1 MSAVLAI
8 DQGTSATK
16 ALVVADDGAVLGTGE
31 AAVHPRYGEGG
42 AVEQDPGELLDS
54 VLAAGRAAAAEAGVP
69 VAAMGLA
76 NQGESVL
83 AWDRATGEPHTPI
96 VVWQDKRAAAVAAA
110 RVPYAAEL
118 AALTGLPLDP
128 YFTAPKLAWL
138 RENRTRAGVVTT
150 TDTWLLHRLTGA
162 FVTDAATASRS
173 LLLDLDRTEWSPRAL
188 ELFGLAGEDLPA
200 VVDCAGPIGT
210 TTAFGAEIPVTAAIV
225 DQQAALYGQGCRA
238 PGQAKCTYGTGAFL
252 LANTGGVAV
261 RSGSG
266 LSTSVAWRLAGRA
279 AYCVDA
285 QVYTAAAGV
294 RWLTRLGVLP
304 DADHLDEAAMAVRDA
319 GGVVFVPALSGL
331 GAPWWRDD
339 ARGAVVGLGLETEP
353 GHLVRALIDGLSAQ
367 VAELIDA
374 VARDTGRA
382 PSELRTDG
390 GLTRS
395 HVLMQTQADLAQVP
409 VRVAASPDAT
419 ALGVAALTRLGTA
432 VSPPGSSSTDHAGSA
447 APGAA
452 AEGAPGSPRGGSYG
466 AVPEGTRGDSYG
478 MAASPPDTPAEA
490 GPPSSAVYEPRIGP
504 AEAAERR
511 AAFRVVLGQMLD
523 AGR

>member
-16 ALVVADDGAVLGTGE
+16 ALVVADDGAVLGTGQ

-42 AVEQDPGELLDS
+42 AVEQDPGELLES
-54 VLAAGRAAAAEAGVP
+54 VLAAGRAAVAEAGVP
-69 VAAMGLA
+69 VTAMGLA

-83 AWDRATGEPHTPI
+83 AWDHATGEPHTPI
-96 VVWQDKRAAAVAAA
+96 IVWQDKRAAGVVAARSA
-110 RVPYAAEL
+110 YAAEL
-118 AALTGLPLDP
+118 AELTGLPPDP

-138 RENRTRAGVVTT
+138 RENRTRAGVATT
-150 TDTWLLHRLTGA
+150 TDTWLLHHMTGA

-173 LLLDLDRTEWSPRAL
+173 LLLDLDRTEWSSRAL
-188 ELFGLAGEDLPA
+188 EIFGLAGEDLPQ
-200 VVDCAGPIGT
+200 VVDCAGPLGT
-210 TTAFGAEIPVTAAIV
+210 TTAFGGELPVTAAIV
-225 DQQAALYGQGCRA
+225 DQQAALYGQGCRTA
-238 PGQAKCTYGTGAFL
+238 GQAKCTYGTGAFL
-252 LANTGGVAV
+252 LANTGDVAV

-266 LSTSVAWRLAGRA
+266 LSSSVAWRLAGRA

-294 RWLTRLGVLP
+294 RWLTRLGVLR
-304 DADHLDEAAMAVRDA
+304 DADNLDEAAMAVRGA

-339 ARGAVVGLGLETEP
+339 ARGAVHGLGLETEP

-382 PSELRTDG
+382 PAELRTDG

-395 HVLMQTQADLAQVP
+395 RVLMQTQADLAQIP

-419 ALGVAALTRLGTA
+419 ALGVAALTHLGAGVVPPSDSLTTGSGGA
-432 VSPPGSSSTDHAGSA
+432 APVEAGSPP
-447 APGAA
+447 
-452 AEGAPGSPRGGSYG
+452 
-466 AVPEGTRGDSYG
+466 
-478 MAASPPDTPAEA
+478 
-490 GPPSSAVYEPRIGP
+490 SAVYEPRIGP
-504 AEAAERR
+504 EEAAERR
-511 AAFRVVLGQMLD
+511 AAFRAVLHRLLD
-523 AGR
+523 ASR

>member
-1 MSAVLAI
+1 MSAVLAV

-16 ALVVADDGAVLGTGE
+16 ALVVADDGTVLGTGE
-31 AAVHPRYGEGG
+31 TAVHPRYGDGG
-42 AVEQDPGELLDS
+42 AVEQDPAELLES
-54 VLAAGRAAAAEAGVP
+54 VLAAGRAAVAGAGVP
-69 VAAMGLA
+69 VTAVGLA

-83 AWDRATGEPHTPI
+83 AWDRATGRPHTPV
-96 VVWQDKRAAAVAAA
+96 VVWQDKRSAGVVASRSA
-110 RVPYAAEL
+110 YAAEL

-150 TDTWLLHRLTGA
+150 TDTWLLYHLTGA

-188 ELFGLAGEDLPA
+188 EIFGLTGEDLPR

-210 TTAFGAEIPVTAAIV
+210 TAAFGGEVPVTAAIV

-252 LANTGGVAV
+252 LANTGEAAV
-261 RSGSG
+261 RPASG
-266 LSTSVAWRLAGRA
+266 LSTSVAWRLSGTA

-294 RWLTRLGVLP
+294 RWLARLGVL
-304 DADHLDEAAMAVRDA
+304 AGAEHLDAAGATVPDA

-339 ARGAVVGLGLETEP
+339 ARGAVHGLGLETEP
-353 GHLVRALIDGLSAQ
+353 GHLVRALIEGLAAQ
-367 VAELIDA
+367 VAELVDA
-374 VARDTGRA
+374 VARDTGSPPA
-382 PSELRTDG
+382 ELRADG

-395 HVLMQTQADLAQVP
+395 RLLMQAQADLAQIP

-419 ALGVAALTRLGTA
+419 ALGVAALTRLGA
-432 VSPPGSSSTDHAGSA
+432 GAGSA
-447 APGAA
+447 GEAL
-452 AEGAPGSPRGGSYG
+452 
-466 AVPEGTRGDSYG
+466 D
-478 MAASPPDTPAEA
+478 PPP
-490 GPPSSAVYEPRIGP
+490 SAVYEPRIAS

-511 AAFRVVLGQMLD
+511 AAFRTVLGHVLD